1 MKDSITRDKN
11 NLIMRMCAYFFWFTI
26 WQLIGHYLDNE
37 LLLPMPITVIRTL
50 LSMMGNSVFYIT
62 VLNTFLRIILGF
74 LISCIVGILLS
85 ILSYNF
91 VFIRILL
98 SPLISF
104 IKSTPLASIIILTLV
119 WVKSSNLSIFIAFF
133 VVLPTVYTNM
143 LKGLDNADQKL
154 LEMAQVFRVNKY
166 KKVRYI
172 YLPTIKPY
180 LIAAFN
186 VSLGFCW
193 KAGIAAEVIGLPQ
206 NSIGEALYSAKIYL
220 NTPELFAWTL
230 FIILISASFEKFF
243 ITFMKKI

>member
-1 MKDSITRDKN
+1 
-11 NLIMRMCAYFFWFTI
+11 
-26 WQLIGHYLDNE
+26 
-37 LLLPMPITVIRTL
+37 
-50 LSMMGNSVFYIT
+50 
-62 VLNTFLRIILGF
+62 
-74 LISCIVGILLS
+74 
-85 ILSYNF
+85 
-91 VFIRILL
+91 
-98 SPLISF
+98 
-104 IKSTPLASIIILTLV
+104 LALV
-119 WVKSSNLSIFIAFF
+119 WVKSSSLSIFIAFF
-133 VVLPTVYTNM
+133 VVLPTVYINI

-154 LEMAQVFRVNKY
+154 LEMTQVFRVNKY

-180 LIAAFN
+180 LIAALN

-243 ITFMKKI
+243 ITVMKKI